1 MVDEITTILEL
12 FRSAGFTDVQAYRYN
27 SAVIRLRIEDSRF
40 KGLSRVARMQSLE
53 PLIDQLPEE
62 IQDDLIF
69 VLPIA
74 PGEENTPTP
83 YGLMD
88 FQFRDPEGYRAAAG

>member
-1 MVDEITTILEL
+1 MNEITTIVEL
-12 FRSAGFTDVQAYRYN
+12 FQSAGYTDVQAYRYN
-27 SAVIRLRIEDSRF
+27 SAVIRLRIRDSRF
-40 KGLSRVARMQSLE
+40 KGVSRSARIELLE
-53 PLIDQLPEE
+53 PLIEQLPEE
-62 IQDDLIF
+62 IQEDLIF

-88 FQFRDPEGYRAAAG
+88 FQFRDPEGYKAAVG